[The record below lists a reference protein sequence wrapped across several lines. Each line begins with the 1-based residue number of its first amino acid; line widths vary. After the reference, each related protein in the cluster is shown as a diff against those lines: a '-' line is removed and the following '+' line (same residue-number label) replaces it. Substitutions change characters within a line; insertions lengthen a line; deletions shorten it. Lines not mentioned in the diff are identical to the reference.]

1 MPSIKSRDRGPIRLR
16 VSTRTVRPPAD
27 RSAAE
32 YAGPDE
38 RTIDLRDDG
47 PPLLPWP
54 IAAIGGGVLAA
65 LAGSLAVAGVVLI
78 AWLSA
83 IAIPLPTALT
93 FATQVWLLAHGG
105 AVQIGAD
112 QWTVVPLGLTLI
124 FAAICASVGGFAFR
138 QGRQARA
145 GEVSAQLR
153 RRLVLGSVAQVTAG
167 YTAFAALLA
176 WGLSG
181 PAAIWRPAL
190 GALLVSGIG
199 SVLGAATAAGH
210 RPNRTRPE
218 WLRRGLRGAAAGG
231 LALVAAAAVA
241 LGVALLLGESQV
253 TALEES
259 LRFDSGGVFVWSLIA
274 LAYLPSLLAWTLAW
288 VLGAGFTVG
297 AGSLVSLWTTE
308 LGMLPAVPVFGA
320 LPPVGVASPWLLAW
334 LGFGVVAGGLAG
346 VVAVRGRRTGPLGAL
361 AASAAAGALLVAFH
375 LAWAGASRGSLGSM
389 RLAGL
394 GPRLLESVLIGAPL
408 LLFSSLLAGL
418 LTWFVRRRG
427 PASDPPAAV
436 R

>member
-1 MPSIKSRDRGPIRLR
+1 MSIKSAIAARSGYAYRPGRSGRPQTGPLPSTRGPM
-16 VSTRTVRPPAD
+16 SA
-27 RSAAE
+27 RS
-32 YAGPDE
+32 P
-38 RTIDLRDDG
+38 RDDG
-47 PPLLPWP
+47 PPLPWP
-54 IAAIGGGVLAA
+54 IAAIGGGVLGVGR
-65 LAGSLAVAGVVLI
+65 LTGRVVLI

-83 IAIPLPTALT
+83 IAIPVDGIDV
-93 FATQVWLLAHGG
+93 ATQVWLLAHGG

-231 LALVAAAAVA
+231 LALVAAAVA
-241 LGVALLLGESQV
+241 LGVALLLGES
-253 TALEES
+253 
-259 LRFDSGGVFVWSLIA
+259 R
-274 LAYLPSLLAWTLAW
+274 
-288 VLGAGFTVG
+288 
-297 AGSLVSLWTTE
+297 
-308 LGMLPAVPVFGA
+308 
-320 LPPVGVASPWLLAW
+320 
-334 LGFGVVAGGLAG
+334 
-346 VVAVRGRRTGPLGAL
+346 
-361 AASAAAGALLVAFH
+361 
-375 LAWAGASRGSLGSM
+375 
-389 RLAGL
+389 
-394 GPRLLESVLIGAPL
+394 
-408 LLFSSLLAGL
+408 
-418 LTWFVRRRG
+418 
-427 PASDPPAAV
+427 
-436 R
+436 

>member
-274 LAYLPSLLAWTLAW
+274 LAYLPNLLAWTLAW

-320 LPPVGVASPWLLAW
+320 LRLRSRIRLLGGFRQVAYLEEIASAW
-334 LGFGVVAGGLAG
+334 LATGACDGDGGVPGRLVTGRLVDVDGPLYPLDLALGVVPPDVLPRPDA
-346 VVAVRGRRTGPLGAL
+346 PM
-361 AASAAAGALLVAFH
+361 
-375 LAWAGASRGSLGSM
+375 SRLW
-389 RLAGL
+389 
-394 GPRLLESVLIGAPL
+394 APL
-408 LLFSSLLAGL
+408 
-418 LTWFVRRRG
+418 VRRLEAG
-427 PASDPPAAV
+427 
-436 R
+436 